1 VKRLMVLLFC
11 SLLAT
16 GMVAQAQESGNQQI
30 EPGLVDYSLQKE
42 LLAEHSLEELQLLIT
57 PLTLEQLAT
66 EAERWQLLVQTQ
78 MTRIA
83 NLKVAAMSADGEE
96 LGRIHKDINQ
106 ATEERN
112 KLVRQARMIL
122 DSMEQKGADPE
133 ALNGYRQYVK
143 GALASEFKAT
153 DIKTILSQVADWAAS
168 REGGVSFMLRAV
180 TVVAALF
187 VLVIFARL
195 ARSLFA
201 KGLRRVSNLSKLMQ
215 DFLLKTVFWLA
226 FAIGLLVVLSI
237 AGVNITPL
245 FAVLGG
251 ASFILAF
258 AMQETLGN
266 LAAGLMI
273 MVNKP
278 FDVGDLVDTNG
289 ILGEVEAVS
298 IVSTTVRTLD
308 NQVVI
313 LPNSAVW
320 GSIITNVTV
329 SPVRRVDMVF
339 GIGYGDDIETAMNV
353 LQKTVDEHPLVLE
366 DPEPNIQVHELAD
379 SSVNFICRPWTETNN
394 YWTVYHDLTRQV
406 KENFDAAGV
415 SIPFPQRDVHLF
427 QDSS

>member
-1 VKRLMVLLFC
+1 MKRLMILFFCLLMAIGT
-11 SLLAT
+11 AT
-16 GMVAQAQESGNQQI
+16 QAQESGNQTI

-66 EAERWQLLVQTQ
+66 EAERWQVLVQSQ

-83 NLKVAAMSADGEE
+83 NLKIAAMSAEGADLE
-96 LGRIHKDINQ
+96 RIHEDINQ

-112 KLVRQARMIL
+112 ELVRQVRMIL

-133 ALNGYRQYVK
+133 VLDGYRQYVR

-153 DIKTILSQVADWAAS
+153 DVKTILSQIADWAAS
-168 REGGVSFMLRAV
+168 REGGISFMLRAV

-187 VLVIFARL
+187 ILVIIARL
-195 ARSLFA
+195 VRSLFA
-201 KGLRRVSNLSKLMQ
+201 RGLRRVSNLSKLMQ
-215 DFLLKTVFWLA
+215 DFLLKAVFWLA

-273 MVNKP
+273 MINKP

-379 SSVNFICRPWTETNN
+379 SSVNFICRPWTETDN

-427 QDSS
+427 QESS

>member
-1 VKRLMVLLFC
+1 MKRLMVLLFC

-16 GMVAQAQESGNQQI
+16 GTAAQAQQSGNQKI
-30 EPGLVDYSLQKE
+30 EPGTVDYSLQKE

-112 KLVRQARMIL
+112 ELVRQARMIL

-153 DIKTILSQVADWAAS
+153 DVKTILSQVADWGAS
-168 REGGVSFMLRAV
+168 REGGVSFLMRAV

-187 VLVIFARL
+187 VLVIVARM
-195 ARSLFA
+195 ARGLVG

-215 DFLLKTVFWLA
+215 DFLLKAVFWLA

-273 MVNKP
+273 MINKP

-329 SPVRRVDMVF
+329 SPMRRVDMVF

-353 LQKTVDEHPLVLE
+353 LQKTVDEHPLVLD
-366 DPEPNIQVHELAD
+366 DPKPNIQVHELAD
-379 SSVNFICRPWTETNN
+379 SSVNFICRPWTETEN

-427 QDSS
+427 QESN